1 MQHFMLR
8 FLSATFICLI
18 LFSLFACSSP
28 KHQPVSTIRVTPSL
42 NNNVAIMADGYRLP
56 LNAFLAG
63 NPKASLITLHGF
75 NDYRNAFTPLCTYLS
90 EHNVHCYAYDQRG
103 FGETQHRGL
112 WPYEN
117 TLQNDLATM
126 IKLIKDKHPD
136 LPLYIIGESMGG
148 AVVMTTF
155 TKPNA
160 PHVAGISLLAPAVW
174 ARHTQPW
181 YQRLALWLTVRI
193 APGWKP
199 TAKGFERVVSDND
212 NMLKE
217 LSKDPLV
224 IKATR
229 VDAIYG
235 LTNLMDQALAA
246 AKEISVKGIVFYGE
260 KDELITK
267 QPTCEMLANIAANK
281 ANNLR
286 FVLYENGYHMLSRDL
301 QAENLYQDLIVWI
314 NKVEQPLSEELSLTN
329 GAWENQYCDAE
340 TI

>member
-1 MQHFMLR
+1 MG
-8 FLSATFICLI
+8 
-18 LFSLFACSSP
+18 
-28 KHQPVSTIRVTPSL
+28 
-42 NNNVAIMADGYRLP
+42 DGYRLP
-56 LNAFLAG
+56 LSIYLAN
-63 NPKASLITLHGF
+63 NPKASLIALHGF
-75 NDYRNAFTPLCTYLS
+75 NDYRNAFTPLCTYLA

-103 FGETQHRGL
+103 FGETQHKGL
-112 WPYEN
+112 WPHEGL
-117 TLQNDLATM
+117 LQNDLVTM
-126 IKLIKDKHPD
+126 IKLIKDIHPD

-155 TKPNA
+155 AKLNA

-212 NMLKE
+212 DILKE

-246 AKEISVKGIVFYGE
+246 AKEVSAKGIVFYGE

-267 QPTCEMLANIAANK
+267 QPTCEMLANIAENK
-281 ANNLR
+281 INNLR
-286 FVLYENGYHMLSRDL
+286 FVLYKNGYHLLNRDL
-301 QAENLYQDLIVWI
+301 QAKNVYQDLVRWI
-314 NKVEQPLSEELSLTN
+314 GDADQPLSAELGINNNEWQSL
-329 GAWENQYCDAE
+329 YCN
-340 TI
+340 T

>member
-1 MQHFMLR
+1 
-8 FLSATFICLI
+8 
-18 LFSLFACSSP
+18 
-28 KHQPVSTIRVTPSL
+28 
-42 NNNVAIMADGYRLP
+42 MADGYRLP
-56 LNAFLAG
+56 LDTYLAN
-63 NPKASLITLHGF
+63 NPKTSLIALHGF
-75 NDYRNAFTPLCTYLS
+75 NDYRNAFAPLCTYLS
-90 EHNVHCYAYDQRG
+90 EHNVNCYAYDQRG

-112 WPYEN
+112 WPHEDA
-117 TLQNDLATM
+117 LQNDLATM

-155 TKPNA
+155 AKPNA
-160 PHVAGISLLAPAVW
+160 PQVAGISLLAPAVW

-193 APGWKP
+193 APAWKP

-229 VDAIYG
+229 IDAIYG

-246 AKEISVKGIVFYGE
+246 AKGVSAKGIVFYGD

-267 QPTCEMLANIAANK
+267 QPTCEMLANIAENK
-281 ANNLR
+281 INNMR
-286 FVLYENGYHMLSRDL
+286 FVLYKNGYHMLSRDL
-301 QAENLYQDLIVWI
+301 QANNVYQDLITWI
-314 NKVEQPLSEELSLTN
+314 DDADQPLNTELSLN
-329 GAWENQYCDAE
+329 NNEWKNLYCNL
-340 TI
+340 